1 MKKRGVGYA
10 SIFYGTGYGNGFPD
24 ESRAYAELK
33 EDGHIDVYVEVSDVG
48 SGGISVMWQIAAEA
62 LGVEKDLV
70 KIIFTSTQ
78 VTKDSGTAAA
88 SRQTYNTGNAVLDAA
103 RNLRKNMDLVITDE
117 VGSNEET
124 TISKGEEVYNE
135 EKSFDIGKAYCS
147 RENIKEKDVEEKN
160 LLNEEDLKYLYDR
173 MKDSTLSTKADGY
186 FKADTTTIN
195 LETGQGNPYWPYTFG
210 AQRVTVEVDDET
222 GKVDVIEVVA
232 VNDAGKI
239 INPVSAE
246 GQAEGG
252 VAMGI
257 GYALMEEIN
266 VNKGA
271 IKNRNFSDYIIPTSK
286 DVPHI
291 ETHFIEAMEETGPY
305 GAKGIG
311 EPVMIPTAPAILNA
325 IYDAVGVRFTSIPVT
340 CDRLLLAIAAKTK

>member
-24 ESRAYAELK
+24 ESRAYAELM

-70 KIIFTSTQ
+70 KVIFTSTQ

-103 RNLRKNMDLVITDE
+103 KNLRKNVEIAIVGEKTSENE
-117 VGSNEET
+117 VDVTEGNPGCCDKEN
-124 TISKGEEVYNE
+124 IE
-135 EKSFDIGKAYCS
+135 EKDI
-147 RENIKEKDVEEKN
+147 ENNKVLK
-160 LLNEEDLKYLYDR
+160 EEDLKYIYNK
-173 MKDSTLSTKADGY
+173 MKDGTLLTKAEGY

-195 LETGQGNPYWPYTFG
+195 METGQGNPYWPYTFG

-232 VNDAGKI
+232 INDAGKI

-257 GYALMEEIN
+257 GYALMEEIE
-266 VNKGA
+266 VNKGS

-291 ETHFIEAMEETGPY
+291 ETHFIEAIEETGPY

-340 CDRLLLAIAAKTK
+340 CDRLLLAISKKQNG

>member
-1 MKKRGVGYA
+1 MKKQGVGYA
-10 SIFYGTGYGNGFPD
+10 SIFYGIGYGNGFPD
-24 ESRAYAELK
+24 ESRAYVQLM

-70 KIIFTSTQ
+70 NIIFTSTQ

-88 SRQTYNTGNAVLDAA
+88 SRQTYNTGNAVLEAA
-103 RNLRKNMDLVITDE
+103 KNLRDCMDIANAALGSMTMGGEGSSWVHIDISHMKRGILKRDE
-117 VGSNEET
+117 LKT
-124 TISKGEEVYNE
+124 LYKKM
-135 EKSFDIGKAYCS
+135 KSG
-147 RENIKEKDVEEKN
+147 R
-160 LLNEEDLKYLYDR
+160 
-173 MKDSTLSTKADGY
+173 LSTKAHGY
-186 FKADTTTIN
+186 FKADTTAIN
-195 LETGQGNPYWPYTFG
+195 METGQGNPYWPYTFG
-210 AQRVTVEVDDET
+210 AQRVTVQVDDET

-239 INPVSAE
+239 INPVSAR
-246 GQAEGG
+246 GQVEGG

-257 GYALMEEIN
+257 GYGLMEEIE
-266 VNKGA
+266 VNMGS
-271 IKNRNFSDYIIPTSK
+271 IKNKNFSNYIIPTSK

-291 ETHFIEAMEETGPY
+291 ETHFIETVEETGPY

-325 IYDAVGVRFTSIPVT
+325 IYDAVGVRMTEIPVT
-340 CDRLLLAIAAKTK
+340 CDRLLLAIEANKMKNKI